1 MSSTETKLEQA
12 AAAVTTEIARA
23 KSVWASHE
31 IWIVAAVCLLI
42 GAVVG
47 HKL

>member
-1 MSSTETKLEQA
+1 MSTPENKLETA
-12 AAAVTTEIARA
+12 AAAVSADIAKA
-23 KSVWASHE
+23 KSVWASWE
-31 IWIVAAVCLLI
+31 IWIVAAVCLVI